1 MKKKKIR
8 SLLCFMMAVLMLSL
22 TACSTSDEGSE
33 DKEATEVL
41 LPVSIGGIEIKVGE
55 TPIQSRMDQGLEISW
70 VDEEYNRIIV
80 DPTTELEAKTYY
92 TGGSIDLSDNVFFKV
107 SFVTD
112 EKMVPLGEAVIA
124 YIELHVL
131 PDADQSL
138 LDQIAFDGVPFKEMT
153 QKKAVE
159 KYSDWSGD
167 EIMWLNYGTDY
178 KYLLTFDIATGDLT
192 GFTVERKYDVDWT
205 KK

>member
-55 TPIQSRMDQGLEISW
+55 TTIQSLMDQGLEISW

-124 YIELHVL
+124 YIELHAL
-131 PDADQSL
+131 QSEQTI
-138 LDQIAFDGVPFKEMT
+138 LDQITFDGVQIKELT

-159 KYSDWSGD
+159 KYPKWSGD
-167 EIMWLNYGTDY
+167 EIMWLNYGLDY

-192 GFTVERKYDVDWT
+192 GFTVERKYDVD
-205 KK
+205 

>member
-22 TACSTSDEGSE
+22 TACSTSEEGSD

-41 LPVSIGGIEIKVGE
+41 LPVSISGIEIKVGE
-55 TPIQSRMDQGLEISW
+55 TTIQSLLDQGLEISW
-70 VDEEYNRIIV
+70 VDEEYNRIVV

-92 TGGSIDLSDNVFFKV
+92 TGGSINLSDNVFFKV

-112 EKMVPLGEAVIA
+112 EKKVPLGEAVIA

-131 PDADQSL
+131 PDGDQSL

-159 KYSDWSGD
+159 RYPDWSGD

-192 GFTVERKYDVDWT
+192 GFTVERNYDVDWT

>member
-55 TPIQSRMDQGLEISW
+55 TTIQSLMDQGLEISW

-112 EKMVPLGEAVIA
+112 KKKVPLGEAVIA

>member
-22 TACSTSDEGSE
+22 TACSTSDEVSE

-55 TPIQSRMDQGLEISW
+55 TTIQSLMDQGLEISW

-131 PDADQSL
+131 PDGDQSL

>member
-55 TPIQSRMDQGLEISW
+55 TTIQSLMDQGLEISW

-124 YIELHVL
+124 YIE
-131 PDADQSL
+131 
-138 LDQIAFDGVPFKEMT
+138 MT